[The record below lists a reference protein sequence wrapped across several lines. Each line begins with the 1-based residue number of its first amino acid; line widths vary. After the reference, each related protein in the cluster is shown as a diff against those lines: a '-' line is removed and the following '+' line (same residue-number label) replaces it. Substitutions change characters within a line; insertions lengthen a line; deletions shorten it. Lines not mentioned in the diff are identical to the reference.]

1 MKERVIKSDS
11 SILILESRQIVMP
24 LAEIWKTFF
33 WEKFKTSVLSS
44 ERLNAAEIPNDRIKQ
59 EFTSNSIAHRRRNWR
74 STFGHP

>member
-1 MKERVIKSDS
+1 
-11 SILILESRQIVMP
+11 MP

-33 WEKFKTSVLSS
+33 WEKLKTSVLTS

-59 EFTSNSIAHRRRNWR
+59 EFTPNAIAHTRRNWR

>member
-1 MKERVIKSDS
+1 
-11 SILILESRQIVMP
+11 MP

-33 WEKFKTSVLSS
+33 WEKLKPSVLTS

-59 EFTSNSIAHRRRNWR
+59 EFTPSSIAHRRRRR